1 MASSSYDL
9 ESGCVIAEKYRVERQ
24 LGEGGMGQVY
34 LVQHVKTDE
43 RFALKILNPD
53 VAKTPS
59 ARERF
64 RREARTPA
72 RIDSDHVAR
81 VVDSDIA
88 EDLGEAPFLVME
100 YLRGENLQDLSDELG
115 PLPAVE
121 VLVYM
126 RQVAIALDK
135 AHSIGI
141 VHRDLK
147 PENLFLT
154 TRDDGTPCVKILD
167 FGIAKLSGATGDLAK
182 VKATATGDI
191 FGTPMY
197 MSPEQCKSEAEKIS
211 AQSDIWAF
219 GLIVY
224 RLLTGDDF
232 WTANTLT
239 HLIAQ
244 IAYEPMPKA
253 SARGSNLGPNF
264 DRWFEICCNRDVD
277 QRFKTASEAI
287 DAFAETMGLDAAST
301 GRMGAPFMAAVRA
314 QSGPAQIS
322 SDPSVAPTLAAED
335 TSTSQR
341 LVKTSEALTLDTVD
355 PGSLPGER
363 SRSPLLLVGIVGV
376 LVLGGGLAWL
386 VGGFGSTGPAVG
398 TSPSSELPSEVTAE
412 PTSDPAADV
421 TGHPTAEATGH
432 PTAEATS
439 EPTATTQPSAG
450 PTSAPTA
457 SASIKPVPKP
467 VVVPYPKKPPPP
479 PPPDPKP
486 VNPLDSRL

>member
-1 MASSSYDL
+1 MASSYDL
-9 ESGCVIAEKYRVERQ
+9 ESGYVIAEKYRVERQ

-115 PLPAVE
+115 PLPAPE
-121 VLVYM
+121 VLVYL

-154 TRDDGTPCVKILD
+154 TRDDGTPCVKVLD

-197 MSPEQCKSEAEKIS
+197 MSPEQCKSEAEKIC

-219 GLIVY
+219 GLIAY

-253 SARGSNLGPNF
+253 SDRGKNLGPNF
-264 DRWFEICCNRDVD
+264 DRWFEICCNREVD
-277 QRFKTASEAI
+277 ARFATASEAV
-287 DAFAETMGLDAAST
+287 DAFAEAMGLDAGGVARPS
-301 GRMGAPFMAAVRA
+301 APMMAAARA
-314 QSGPAQIS
+314 QPGSS
-322 SDPSVAPTLAAED
+322 STSDPSVAPTLAAED

-355 PGSLPGER
+355 PGSLSGER
-363 SRSPLLLVGIVGV
+363 SRSPMMIAGIVGV
-376 LVLGGGLAWL
+376 LLLAGGLAWL
-386 VGGFGSTGPAVG
+386 VGGFGGSGPAVG
-398 TSPSSELPSEVTAE
+398 TTSSAE
-412 PTSDPAADV
+412 
-421 TGHPTAEATGH
+421 
-432 PTAEATS
+432 
-439 EPTATTQPSAG
+439 

-457 SASIKPVPKP
+457 VVTSEPTAEQTTEPTAEATAEATVQPTAEPTATASIA
-467 VVVPYPKKPPPP
+467 
-479 PPPDPKP
+479 
-486 VNPLDSRL
+486 